1 MKRIMHI
8 LKKAVGGKQL
18 ATVSPNFSL
27 FDVMLLGI
35 MMEC

>member
-1 MKRIMHI
+1 MDMVM
-8 LKKAVGGKQL
+8 KAVGGKQL

-27 FDVMLLGI
+27 FDVMLLG